1 MKFEFRNESL
11 KSKFSLILFVYNL
24 MIRYSKK
31 KIKKLKKIIQ
41 ENAFVKKKKKPG
53 LKFNPRFA
61 LWLSTMNWAK
71 LPVISLLWR
80 LWYPGTFFLVYPFSI
95 HLINLNFR
103 LSHNIIT
110 IITTLIG
117 VYSVCSDCSKAN

>member
-1 MKFEFRNESL
+1 MKFEFRNEIL

-24 MIRYSKK
+24 IDILR
-31 KIKKLKKIIQ
+31 KIIQ
-41 ENAFVKKKKKPG
+41 ENAFVKKKNKPG

-61 LWLSTMNWAK
+61 LWLSTMNWVK
-71 LPVISLLWR
+71 LPVISLLRR